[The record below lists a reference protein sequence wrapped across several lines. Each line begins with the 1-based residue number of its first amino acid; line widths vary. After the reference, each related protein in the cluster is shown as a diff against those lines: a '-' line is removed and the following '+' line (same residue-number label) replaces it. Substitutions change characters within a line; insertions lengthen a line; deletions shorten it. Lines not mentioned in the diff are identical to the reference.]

1 MCSMPLE
8 EDSYGENKMTYQEQ
22 TLLLIKGHITTLS
35 PEQQSVVSDCAA
47 TIRDVLAKHPD
58 GEGLTAL
65 ALVGAEIE
73 LDTLGKQIKK

>member
-1 MCSMPLE
+1 
-8 EDSYGENKMTYQEQ
+8 MTYQEQ
-22 TLLLIKGHITTLS
+22 TLLMIKGHITTLP

-73 LDTLGKQIKK
+73 LDTHGK